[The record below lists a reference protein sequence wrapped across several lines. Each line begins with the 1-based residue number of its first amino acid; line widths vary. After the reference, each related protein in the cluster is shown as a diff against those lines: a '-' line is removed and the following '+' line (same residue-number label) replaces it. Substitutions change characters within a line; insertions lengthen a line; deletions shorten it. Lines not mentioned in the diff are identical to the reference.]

1 TKYNDALKI
10 IKAALQKYPQNDIL
24 KSKRDYYQSF
34 EPKKLT
40 AFHVFDQYN
49 VRVNDGQKDS
59 LGNIHNGVIETGF
72 IEEKGYICYVLDGT
86 YNKLTFNC
94 YGISPS
100 YNSMESISIRD
111 ISSGDYDTSTTLY
124 LNENVKSSALP
135 FKVEVDISGVK
146 IVRVWCTSRVAI
158 SDAQVQRTVK

>member
-1 TKYNDALKI
+1 M
-10 IKAALQKYPQNDIL
+10 KA
-24 KSKRDYYQSF
+24 KRDYYQSF

-40 AFHVFDQYN
+40 SFNVFDRYN

-59 LGNIHNGVIETGF
+59 LGNIHNGVIETGL

-94 YGISPS
+94 YGISPG

-146 IVRVWCTSRVAI
+146 IVRVWCSSRVAI
-158 SDAQVQRTVK
+158 ADAQVQRTVK